1 MRNPAPTLQRQ
12 LQLPDTTIP
21 RRVEL
26 RQSSLAQSSVR
37 VETVTH
43 LEVLYRIDKRP
54 YVYIRLWRYYRIR
67 REVP

>member
-43 LEVLYRIDKRP
+43 LSIDKRP